1 MIESQGWFMN
11 FPTSQVP
18 PPPYPP
24 SSVAAPEPVGPG
36 LSEPQ
41 RLINVFFAP
50 TKTFADLKRNPSWWA
65 PWVVTAIF
73 IVIFGV
79 VAVQKIDMVQ
89 FIQQQIDKSPSA
101 QRRMEQL
108 SPEQREK
115 GIGMQATATK
125 VVFYIYPVF
134 TLLGGLLIA
143 AILMGVFNFML
154 GAEVPFQRAMA
165 VVFYSYVPWIISTI
179 LLTVSV
185 LLSSAPNTIDL
196 TNPMPTNP
204 GFFMDPQGNKF
215 IYAVVSSLD
224 IFSIWTVVLLGLGFA
239 TASSNRKPAASTGVI
254 TMFVVFAVF
263 VLGRAAW
270 RSIF

>member
-1 MIESQGWFMN
+1 M
-11 FPTSQVP
+11 
-18 PPPYPP
+18 YPVA
-24 SSVAAPEPVGPG
+24 SSPVSPEPAGPG

-41 RLINVFFAP
+41 RLVNVFIAP
-50 TKTFADLKRNPSWWA
+50 RKTFEDLKRNSSWWV
-65 PWVVTAIF
+65 PWLVTGIF
-73 IVIFGV
+73 ILIFGV

-89 FIQQQIDKSPSA
+89 FLQREIDKSPSA

-108 SPEQREK
+108 TPEQREK
-115 GIGMQATATK
+115 GLAMQATGTK

-134 TLLGGLLIA
+134 TLIGGLIIA
-143 AILMGVFNFML
+143 AILMAVFNFML

-165 VVFYSYVPWIISTI
+165 VVFYSYVPLIISTI

-185 LLSSAPNTIDL
+185 LFSSDPNSIDL

-215 IYAVVSSLD
+215 IYAIASSLD
-224 IFSIWTVVLLGLGFA
+224 VFSIWVVTLLGLGFA
-239 TASSNRKPAASTGVI
+239 TASSNRKPSVSTGI
-254 TMFVVFAVF
+254 TATFVVFAIF

-270 RSIF
+270 RSLF